1 MTKKIIGIF
10 VILLSYQIPA
20 QQLTALSYSGG
31 QLSTGSTLFKVDS
44 PSSKR
49 GLSYD
54 EIQGTPYLDKNF
66 SQANFIISEK
76 ALVEKAPARYN
87 AYTDNIEFTKGDEIL
102 ALLPD
107 NPFTRVEFPDKNQ
120 NLIKLNIDDDSKG
133 YFFEIVKGK
142 NSLYKKVKA
151 KFNDF
156 VPAANSY
163 AMDRSA
169 NFNILNPTYYI
180 DTEMG
185 FIKRPNNKKE
195 IIEKFP
201 EKREAL
207 NTFFKENKIRFDKEE
222 DLKKLVTFMNQ
233 L

>member
-10 VILLSYQIPA
+10 TVLLFYPLSA

-54 EIQGTPYLDKNF
+54 EIKGTPYLNKMF
-66 SQANFIISEK
+66 SQANFIISDK
-76 ALVEKAPARYN
+76 VNIEKAPARYN
-87 AYTDNIEFTKGDEIL
+87 AYSDNIEFTKGDEIL
-102 ALLPD
+102 ALLSD
-107 NPFTRVEFPDKNQ
+107 NPFTKIEFPDTNQ
-120 NLIKLNIDDDSKG
+120 TLVKLNIDDDLKG
-133 YFFEIVKGK
+133 YFFEIVRGK

-163 AMDRSA
+163 AMDRPA

-180 DTEMG
+180 NTEKG

-195 IIEKFP
+195 IIEQLP

-222 DLKKLVTFMNQ
+222 DLKKLVSFLNQ
-233 L
+233 